1 MRIGYYFGIPLK
13 VNPFFILLLAAAF
26 AWGRLIEALLLF
38 GIVLWHESA
47 HILMAKVYRLY
58 VTDIELLPFGG
69 VTRLESLL
77 QLNPGIEWRVA
88 MAGPVSNGVLI
99 FLAYGLRPYFA
110 VEPYWFDF
118 FLQANVGMALFNL
131 LPGLPLDG
139 GRILRG
145 LLVRRK
151 GFNEATQV
159 AAILGQILS
168 LILAG
173 LGIYVLSLGK
183 LQGLVSVLAAAMLFL
198 SAKQEQKSA
207 TYIFMRYLT
216 HKRQEIRRKRVVAAR
231 ELVATVESSL
241 GEVLQHIQPPYYH
254 LIWIMDIEGRLV
266 GFLGEVELI
275 AALFEHG
282 FTHKLG
288 AVPVHKI

>member
-1 MRIGYYFGIPLK
+1 
-13 VNPFFILLLAAAF
+13 
-26 AWGRLIEALLLF
+26 
-38 GIVLWHESA
+38 
-47 HILMAKVYRLY
+47 
-58 VTDIELLPFGG
+58 
-69 VTRLESLL
+69 
-77 QLNPGIEWRVA
+77 

-110 VEPYWFDF
+110 VDPYWFDF

-139 GRILRG
+139 GRIVRG

-216 HKRQEIRRKRVVAAR
+216 HKRQEIRRKRLLQPVSLWRRWNPPWAKC
-231 ELVATVESSL
+231 SSIFNPL
-241 GEVLQHIQPPYYH
+241 LSFD
-254 LIWIMDIEGRLV
+254 LIMDIEGRLV

-288 AVPVHKI
+288 AVPHTRFGDCR